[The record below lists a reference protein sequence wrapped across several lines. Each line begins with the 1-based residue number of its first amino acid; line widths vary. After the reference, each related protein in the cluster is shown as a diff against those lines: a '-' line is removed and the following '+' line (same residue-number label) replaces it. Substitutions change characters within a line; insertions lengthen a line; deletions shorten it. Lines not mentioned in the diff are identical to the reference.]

1 MTLSPNTKS
10 PDVSI
15 RDGGRRAQRE
25 TTAPRPDKA
34 CPKGCVL
41 PQNQSGLDST
51 QGLAQGHGIH
61 RLRTADVE
69 DLEFS
74 VEPYAKSLCEAPFD
88 CSLFDSL

>member
-25 TTAPRPDKA
+25 TTAPGPDKA

-41 PQNQSGLDST
+41 PQ
-51 QGLAQGHGIH
+51 GHGTH

-69 DLEFS
+69 DLEFA